1 MKYPVDEFGTNNVKQ
16 KVNKSKEINELM
28 EQINHIGK
36 KKKDYSTK
44 INTSIGAYDEIN
56 SNLNML
62 DNESFTIQTN
72 ALELRNEYFK
82 EKVKTNNLF
91 CKTKQYQD
99 GVKMINDYL
108 NKKLKTKTQDVI
120 GTELDSLQK
129 ENDMLIETLRN
140 FKDTHNEM
148 TVIIEEVM
156 KI

>member
-1 MKYPVDEFGTNNVKQ
+1 
-16 KVNKSKEINELM
+16 
-28 EQINHIGK
+28 
-36 KKKDYSTK
+36 
-44 INTSIGAYDEIN
+44 
-56 SNLNML
+56 ML
-62 DNESFTIQTN
+62 DNGSFAIQTN

-120 GTELDSLQK
+120 ATELDSLQK

>member
-1 MKYPVDEFGTNNVKQ
+1 
-16 KVNKSKEINELM
+16 
-28 EQINHIGK
+28 
-36 KKKDYSTK
+36 
-44 INTSIGAYDEIN
+44 
-56 SNLNML
+56 ML

-99 GVKMINDYL
+99 GVKMIDDYL

-120 GTELDSLQK
+120 ATELDSLQK

>member
-1 MKYPVDEFGTNNVKQ
+1 
-16 KVNKSKEINELM
+16 
-28 EQINHIGK
+28 
-36 KKKDYSTK
+36 
-44 INTSIGAYDEIN
+44 
-56 SNLNML
+56 ML

-120 GTELDSLQK
+120 ATVLDSLQK

>member
-1 MKYPVDEFGTNNVKQ
+1 
-16 KVNKSKEINELM
+16 
-28 EQINHIGK
+28 
-36 KKKDYSTK
+36 
-44 INTSIGAYDEIN
+44 
-56 SNLNML
+56 ML

-108 NKKLKTKTQDVI
+108 NKKLKTTTQDVI
-120 GTELDSLQK
+120 ATELDSLQK

>member
-1 MKYPVDEFGTNNVKQ
+1 MRT
-16 KVNKSKEINELM
+16 
-28 EQINHIGK
+28 
-36 KKKDYSTK
+36 STM
-44 INTSIGAYDEIN
+44 II
-56 SNLNML
+56 
-62 DNESFTIQTN
+62 

-120 GTELDSLQK
+120 ATELDSLQK

>member
-1 MKYPVDEFGTNNVKQ
+1 
-16 KVNKSKEINELM
+16 
-28 EQINHIGK
+28 
-36 KKKDYSTK
+36 
-44 INTSIGAYDEIN
+44 
-56 SNLNML
+56 ML

-120 GTELDSLQK
+120 ATELDSLQK
-129 ENDMLIETLRN
+129 EKDMLSETLRN

>member
-1 MKYPVDEFGTNNVKQ
+1 M
-16 KVNKSKEINELM
+16 I
-28 EQINHIGK
+28 I
-36 KKKDYSTK
+36 
-44 INTSIGAYDEIN
+44 
-56 SNLNML
+56 
-62 DNESFTIQTN
+62 

-120 GTELDSLQK
+120 ATELDSLQK

>member
-1 MKYPVDEFGTNNVKQ
+1 
-16 KVNKSKEINELM
+16 
-28 EQINHIGK
+28 
-36 KKKDYSTK
+36 
-44 INTSIGAYDEIN
+44 
-56 SNLNML
+56 ML

-120 GTELDSLQK
+120 ATEVDSLQK

>member
-1 MKYPVDEFGTNNVKQ
+1 
-16 KVNKSKEINELM
+16 
-28 EQINHIGK
+28 
-36 KKKDYSTK
+36 
-44 INTSIGAYDEIN
+44 
-56 SNLNML
+56 ML

-120 GTELDSLQK
+120 ATELDSLQK

>member
-1 MKYPVDEFGTNNVKQ
+1 
-16 KVNKSKEINELM
+16 
-28 EQINHIGK
+28 
-36 KKKDYSTK
+36 
-44 INTSIGAYDEIN
+44 
-56 SNLNML
+56 ML

-120 GTELDSLQK
+120 ATQLDSLQK

-148 TVIIEEVM
+148 TVINEEVM